1 MAFTSLVLEVPSA
14 DAESLS
20 DALLEAGAWSVACED
35 AGQRSA
41 SERSH
46 LDMAGQGDSLPRARL
61 TALCG
66 AQHDPERL
74 LRCAGEISGVAVRSC
89 ELHRIPDE
97 DWVAISRKEFGP
109 IRVSA
114 RLWIVPSWH
123 RVPEPGAIN
132 LVLDPGLAFGTGS
145 HASTRLCLQWL
156 ERSVAGG
163 ETVLD
168 YGCGSGILAI
178 AALKFGAARA
188 VGVDIDPEAV
198 AAARENARR
207 NGAACEFLESSSSL
221 TLAADLVV
229 ANILANPLKVLAP
242 ILVSRCR
249 RGGRIALSGILL
261 EQTDEVRNCYA
272 PWIAFETP
280 AEEDSWV
287 CLSGVRV

>member
-14 DAESLS
+14 DAENLC
-20 DALLEAGAWSVACED
+20 DALLEAGAWSVTCED
-35 AGQRSA
+35 IGARSA
-41 SERSH
+41 SELSH
-46 LDMAGQGDSLPRARL
+46 PDTAGQGDSCLRARL

-66 AQHDPERL
+66 AQHDPEQL
-74 LRCAGEISGVAVRSC
+74 LQCAREISGITVRSC
-89 ELHRIPDE
+89 ELRRIPDE
-97 DWVAISRKEFGP
+97 DWVARSRSEFGP

-123 RVPEPGAIN
+123 SAPEPGAIN

-156 ERSVAGG
+156 ERSIAGG

-188 VGVDIDPEAV
+188 VGVDIDPDAV
-198 AAARENARR
+198 AAARANARR
-207 NGAACEFLESSSSL
+207 NGTACEFLESSSSL
-221 TLAADLVV
+221 TLAADVVV
-229 ANILANPLKVLAP
+229 ANILANPLKILAP
-242 ILVSRCR
+242 ILASRCK

-261 EQTDEVRNCYA
+261 EQADEVRNCYA
-272 PWIAFETP
+272 PWVAFEAP
-280 AEEDSWV
+280 SEEGGWV